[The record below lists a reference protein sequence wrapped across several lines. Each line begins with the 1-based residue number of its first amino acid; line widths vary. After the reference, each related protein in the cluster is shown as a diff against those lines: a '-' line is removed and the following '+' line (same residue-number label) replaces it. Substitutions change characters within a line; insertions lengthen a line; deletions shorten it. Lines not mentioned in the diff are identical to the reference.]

1 MSASPIGREV
11 NNLDEFHFPY
21 RQSYYC
27 LRFPLYGKDKDS
39 RNLRRYALR
48 TYGCFRNHRIDMDFK
63 LHTYFS
69 QRNGYRIPE
78 EQLTLES
85 ISTEV
90 SSAIQSAFIRFLRN
104 IEGPLSTGK
113 ESSNELCEYLWTHFF
128 HRNLSTLSSDP
139 FGTNDEWVLKE
150 FSSPKAMWYTKLDFI
165 EAVIDIASQTT
176 INKSYIKDFV
186 NELNDQFESLSFGYR
201 IVKGNVIA
209 ITSEIEKSTIE
220 SAIDKSPK
228 TVKDTLSRALS
239 AHCSRPVGDYTG
251 SMKNSISAIEIE
263 CHRITGEKKLGPAL
277 KKLKSKG
284 LSIHPQL
291 EVAFQNLYNYSN
303 DEKTGIRHGKK
314 IPEDTYVPTAKE
326 SLFLLV
332 TSSAFINYLRSC
344 EVDMESKS
352 E

>member
-1 MSASPIGREV
+1 MP
-11 NNLDEFHFPY
+11 
-21 RQSYYC
+21 
-27 LRFPLYGKDKDS
+27 
-39 RNLRRYALR
+39 
-48 TYGCFRNHRIDMDFK
+48 FK
-63 LHTYFS
+63 PHTYFS

-85 ISTEV
+85 VPTEV
-90 SSAIQSAFIRFLRN
+90 GSAIQSAFLRLLKK

-113 ESSNELCEYLWTHFF
+113 DTSNEVCEYLWTHFF
-128 HRNLSTLSSDP
+128 HRNLSTLSSDHFVTP
-139 FGTNDEWVLKE
+139 AQWVLKE
-150 FSSPKAMWYTKLDFI
+150 FSSPKAAWYSKLDFI
-165 EAVIDIASQTT
+165 EAVIDILSQTAY
-176 INKSYIKDFV
+176 NKSYIKDFV
-186 NELNDQFESLSFGYR
+186 AELNNQFESLSFGYR

-209 ITSEIEKSTIE
+209 ITSEIEKSAIE
-220 SAIDKSPK
+220 TAIDKSPK

-239 AHCSRPVGDYTG
+239 AHCIRPVGDYAG

-263 CHRITGEKKLGPAL
+263 CHRITGEKTLGPAL

-291 EVAFQNLYNYSN
+291 EAAFQNLYNYSN

-314 IPEDTYVPTAKE
+314 VSEDTYVPTAKE

-344 EVDMESKS
+344 EVDLESKS
-352 E
+352 EI